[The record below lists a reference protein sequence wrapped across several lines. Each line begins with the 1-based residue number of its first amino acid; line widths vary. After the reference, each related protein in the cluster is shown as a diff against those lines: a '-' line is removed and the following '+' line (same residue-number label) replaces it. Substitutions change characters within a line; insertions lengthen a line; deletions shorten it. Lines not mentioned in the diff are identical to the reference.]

1 MHRRITISSKH
12 ESGFNV
18 QLDGNSTTNSKGKGN
33 IFINIKSINGIAAS
47 SANVE
52 VSGPNIKIK
61 QTIKDQ
67 MTIIPITVYVPEG
80 DSKTFSYTI
89 TIREEGCPTIKKT
102 LSKTISNPN
111 KKQKTEKII
120 VI

>member
-1 MHRRITISSKH
+1 
-12 ESGFNV
+12 
-18 QLDGNSTTNSKGKGN
+18 
-33 IFINIKSINGIAAS
+33 
-47 SANVE
+47 
-52 VSGPNIKIK
+52 
-61 QTIKDQ
+61 